1 MGDQNNPFFYRAMK
15 NHHSK
20 SKIMSISREDGTRVE
35 EPREVKKGDRGLFSE
50 TVGLSS
56 FLLPGQSGHP

>member
-20 SKIMSISREDGTRVE
+20 SKIMSISRGERGGAMLWYASLSASIDGSRRFYGSGLP
-35 EPREVKKGDRGLFSE
+35 PRSDDS
-50 TVGLSS
+50 
-56 FLLPGQSGHP
+56 Q